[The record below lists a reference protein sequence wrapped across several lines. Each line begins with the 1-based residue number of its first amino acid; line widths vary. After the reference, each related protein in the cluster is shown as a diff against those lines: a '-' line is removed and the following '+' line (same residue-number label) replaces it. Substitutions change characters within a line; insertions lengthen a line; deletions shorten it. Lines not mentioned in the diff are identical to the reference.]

1 MDRGSLRREAAVRA
15 PEQGNGTRYRLYG
28 LIVDTSLSLA
38 GERVRRS
45 GPAHVRLRKGHRTHF
60 DRARRSLGLT
70 TTARDWFE
78 CHRLPN
84 GVTYLRWDAL
94 FEFLIARD
102 GRTIKY
108 RRLRNATSESL
119 TTYLLGQVL
128 SFSLLSYGCD
138 PLHATA
144 VVIDG
149 EAVAFLGNCGY
160 GKSTLGAAFVARG
173 FPILT
178 DDVLALRARNGRW
191 MAHAGPQRVKLFPSV
206 ARKVL
211 TRSTG
216 DVLNPDTSKLVLPL
230 RNGEAASRT
239 VPVKA
244 LYVLSDPKRRRSAK
258 GSRVHIAQLRGPAAF
273 LALTRSAFNLIQTDR
288 PRLANHFTTAAR
300 LAAEVPLKRLVY
312 PRRFDALDTVCN
324 AVLQDAR
331 RMGPQRVS
339 G

>member
-1 MDRGSLRREAAVRA
+1 
-15 PEQGNGTRYRLYG
+15 
-28 LIVDTSLSLA
+28 
-38 GERVRRS
+38 
-45 GPAHVRLRKGHRTHF
+45 
-60 DRARRSLGLT
+60 
-70 TTARDWFE
+70 
-78 CHRLPN
+78 
-84 GVTYLRWDAL
+84 
-94 FEFLIARD
+94 
-102 GRTIKY
+102 
-108 RRLRNATSESL
+108 
-119 TTYLLGQVL
+119 VL

-178 DDVLALRARNGRW
+178 DDVLALRAQNGRW

-211 TRSTG
+211 TRSNG
-216 DVLNPDTSKLVLPL
+216 DPLNPDTSKLVLPL

-239 VPVKA
+239 VPIKA
-244 LYVLSDPKRRRSAK
+244 LYVLSDPKPRRSAK
-258 GSRVHIAQLRGPAAF
+258 RPRVHIAPLHGPAAF

-288 PRLANHFTTAAR
+288 PRLANHFTIAAR

-312 PRRFDALDTVCN
+312 PRRFEALDTVCN

-331 RMGPQRVS
+331 KMVPKAVS

>member
-1 MDRGSLRREAAVRA
+1 
-15 PEQGNGTRYRLYG
+15 
-28 LIVDTSLSLA
+28 
-38 GERVRRS
+38 
-45 GPAHVRLRKGHRTHF
+45 
-60 DRARRSLGLT
+60 
-70 TTARDWFE
+70 
-78 CHRLPN
+78 
-84 GVTYLRWDAL
+84 L

-102 GRTIKY
+102 GRTIEY
-108 RRLRNATSESL
+108 RRLKNATSESL

-128 SFSLLSYGCD
+128 SFSLLSYGND

-178 DDVLALRARNGRW
+178 DDVLALEERKGRW

-211 TRSTG
+211 TRSNG
-216 DVLNPDTSKLVLPL
+216 DALNPGTAKLVLPL
-230 RNGEAASRT
+230 RDGEVASRT
-239 VPVKA
+239 VPLKA
-244 LYVLSDPKRRRSAK
+244 LYVLSDPKPSRTRATP
-258 GSRVHIAQLRGPAAF
+258 SRVRIAPLCGPAAF

-288 PRLANHFTTAAR
+288 QRLANHFAIAAR

-312 PRRFDALDTVCN
+312 PRRLDSLDMVCT
-324 AVLQDAR
+324 AVLEDAR
-331 RMGPQRVS
+331 KTVS
-339 G
+339 GLSYQGHVLGEGGRRSNHRRAIAFDPGMSIER